1 MSVSPSDNPEEAKRR
16 EAEVMMRQKAL
27 MVLLD
32 QDARQRLMNIRMVKP
47 ELAMAVENYLIT
59 AASSGKL
66 NRALSDEELKQLL
79 INLQQPKKQFRINRS
94 CFSIFF
100 DVYRLLDKMTVIKLV
115 KNSKITSST
124 VIL

>member
-16 EAEVMMRQKAL
+16 EDEVMMRQKAL

-79 INLQQPKKQFRINRS
+79 INLQQPKKQFRINRG
-94 CFSIFF
+94 
-100 DVYRLLDKMTVIKLV
+100 
-115 KNSKITSST
+115 
-124 VIL
+124 

>member
-16 EAEVMMRQKAL
+16 ETEVMMRQKAL

-59 AASSGKL
+59 AASAGKL

-79 INLQQPKKQFRINRS
+79 INLQQPKKQFRINRA
-94 CFSIFF
+94 
-100 DVYRLLDKMTVIKLV
+100 
-115 KNSKITSST
+115 
-124 VIL
+124 

>member
-1 MSVSPSDNPEEAKRR
+1 MSVSPSDNQEDAKRR
-16 EAEVMMRQKAL
+16 EAEAMMRQKAI

-59 AASSGKL
+59 AASAGKL

-79 INLQQPKKQFRINRS
+79 INLQQPKKQFRINRA
-94 CFSIFF
+94 
-100 DVYRLLDKMTVIKLV
+100 
-115 KNSKITSST
+115 
-124 VIL
+124 

>member
-16 EAEVMMRQKAL
+16 EDEVMMRQKAL

-79 INLQQPKKQFRINRS
+79 INLQQPKKQFRINRA
-94 CFSIFF
+94 
-100 DVYRLLDKMTVIKLV
+100 
-115 KNSKITSST
+115 
-124 VIL
+124 